1 MPTEPERA
9 AVGSVAPDSVFEG
22 RDGEVRLSDHW
33 SRQPVLLVF
42 MRAFG

>member
-1 MPTEPERA
+1 MPAEPVRA
-9 AVGSVAPDSVFEG
+9 AVGSAAPDSVLEG
-22 RDGEVRLSDHW
+22 RDGEARLSDYW